1 MYRASIRCAS
11 LKHEVSINNIMTIM
25 EGNLEAASNFIYAV
39 RSYSLKKYDIAQ
51 NYATDALTAASCFDD
66 NLNNFVTD
74 LATLFLIILGK
85 FNKEQSI
92 CKLVKIVNSIPFIP
106 LVWST
111 LIKCWKKFDNIDLTE
126 GDDILKLDFWNN
138 NTCPKTSLE
147 VLLALAKF
155 KDDVSCS
162 YYVKEVILN
171 TCGFVTE
178 WVKTIWDLDKIECF
192 SFTITE
198 LTILTN
204 KIGPLSSIIKPIST
218 SEAYKMINDFVTETS
233 NEKLDR
239 SGTCASCGHCVST
252 TSEKHSLDF
261 DENVKAIFN
270 HKNVC
275 LATWDPHNIYLTNI
289 NSDDAHSSSLFF
301 KRNDCVLL
309 NFKGKS
315 YQAKV
320 IFQRRGEH
328 NEPGKVAL
336 KSDEG
341 VGYFPH
347 HPICS
352 FQADCPYY
360 TQKHGFYSENG
371 VDYIL
376 LDKYNYNVE
385 FNFNP
390 DDHKTSLNIGSWI

>member
-1 MYRASIRCAS
+1 MYSASTRCTS

-39 RSYSLKKYDIAQ
+39 RSYSLKKYDVAQ

-74 LATLFLIILGK
+74 LATLLLIILGK
-85 FNKEQSI
+85 YSKEHSI
-92 CKLVKIVNSIPFIP
+92 CMMVKIVNSIPLIP

-111 LIKCWKKFDNIDLTE
+111 LIKCWKKVDNADLTE

-138 NTCPKTSLE
+138 TCPKTSQE
-147 VLLALAKF
+147 VLLALTKF

-178 WVKTIWDLDKIECF
+178 WVKTMWDLDKIECF

-198 LTILTN
+198 LTILAN

-218 SEAYKMINDFVTETS
+218 TDAYKMINDFVSETS

-252 TSEKHSLDF
+252 KCNDNILDF
-261 DENVKAIFN
+261 SESVKRIFS

-275 LATWDPHNIYLTNI
+275 TATWDPKDVSVPNGSKY
-289 NSDDAHSSSLFF
+289 F
-301 KRNDCVLL
+301 KRGECVILSY
-309 NFKGKS
+309 KDKS
-315 YQAKV
+315 YNAK
-320 IFQRRGEH
+320 ILYQRRGFN

-336 KSDEG
+336 VSDEG
-341 VGYFPH
+341 VGYLTTPPNMF
-347 HPICS
+347 I
-352 FQADCPYY
+352 
-360 TQKHGFYSENG
+360 
-371 VDYIL
+371 
-376 LDKYNYNVE
+376 
-385 FNFNP
+385 
-390 DDHKTSLNIGSWI
+390 